1 MVENDVYETK
11 KKFRKR
17 DLFLAVYKMSSS
29 MLLTLNSYNDLIFN
43 APIHLSHIHLLRLYY
58 PSTIHRHRTV

>member
-1 MVENDVYETK
+1 MVENYVYETK

-29 MLLTLNSYNDLIFN
+29 MTLF
-43 APIHLSHIHLLRLYY
+43 
-58 PSTIHRHRTV
+58 TT

>member
-17 DLFLAVYKMSSS
+17 DRFLAFYKMSSS
-29 MLLTLNSYNDLIFN
+29 MSKYINIENLILNSK
-43 APIHLSHIHLLRLYY
+43 R
-58 PSTIHRHRTV
+58 

>member
-17 DLFLAVYKMSSS
+17 DLFLTFYKMSSS
-29 MLLTLNSYNDLIFN
+29 MT
-43 APIHLSHIHLLRLYY
+43 P
-58 PSTIHRHRTV
+58 

>member
-17 DLFLAVYKMSSS
+17 DLFLAVYKMSCR
-29 MLLTLNSYNDLIFN
+29 IGVIWCRF
-43 APIHLSHIHLLRLYY
+43 
-58 PSTIHRHRTV
+58 

>member
-17 DLFLAVYKMSSS
+17 DLFLAFIKWPVVW
-29 MLLTLNSYNDLIFN
+29 F
-43 APIHLSHIHLLRLYY
+43 
-58 PSTIHRHRTV
+58 

>member
-1 MVENDVYETK
+1 MVENYVYETK

-29 MLLTLNSYNDLIFN
+29 MLLVN
-43 APIHLSHIHLLRLYY
+43 
-58 PSTIHRHRTV
+58 

>member
-17 DLFLAVYKMSSS
+17 DLFLAFYKMSSS
-29 MLLTLNSYNDLIFN
+29 MRFVYALC
-43 APIHLSHIHLLRLYY
+43 
-58 PSTIHRHRTV
+58 